1 MTEHTKEPWQ
11 TWGSVHSG
19 NVYVVPKPYS
29 GAGNIALFCKPED
42 AARATACLNAC
53 HGIPTEA
60 LEAGIVGDMVEAL
73 RDTTAS
79 LTAAVSL
86 LGRGPKT
93 ARLAA
98 PSDKMFDLMLHDY
111 EASLDRAR
119 SILSKLGGTNGK

>member
-1 MTEHTKEPWQ
+1 MAEHTKEPWEFD
-11 TWGSVHSG
+11 GPRHSII
-19 NVYVVPKPYS
+19 VWS
-29 GAGNIALFCKPED
+29 GPELRVCFMTSD
-42 AARATACLNAC
+42 GPCRENARRICAAVNSLS
-53 HGIPTEA
+53 GIPTEA

-86 LGRGPKT
+86 LGRGRKT